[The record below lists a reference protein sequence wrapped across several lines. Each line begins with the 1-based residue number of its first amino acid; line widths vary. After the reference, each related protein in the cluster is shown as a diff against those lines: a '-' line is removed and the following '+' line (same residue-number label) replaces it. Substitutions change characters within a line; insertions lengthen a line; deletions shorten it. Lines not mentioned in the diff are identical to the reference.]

1 MGKQHT
7 TTKVITAG
15 VIGAAGFMFAGPL
28 QASAKTVTVK
38 SGDTVWKLANR
49 YGVSVSSI
57 EKANHLSKDAI
68 FAGQKVVLGGSA
80 TAANTSATPAKSV
93 KSAQAVKTVKSVK
106 SVKPVN
112 NGTASKQ
119 SAVKTPKKSYVNQ
132 NTQTATKTKKVTP
145 KTKVAKRHVSS
156 FKATGSTSTYRV
168 KSGDTLHRISAKYG
182 VTVSQ
187 LQALNHLRGDV
198 IYAGQRL
205 KVKGTASKVK
215 ATKVKRVAKVKR
227 TTVKRSKQ
235 TVASATKS
243 AASKTG
249 TSKVKRTAVKTPK
262 AKKTVKADAAAT
274 PVKSV
279 TGYAVKLASEKI
291 PYVWGGSSLRG
302 MDCSG
307 FTSYVYA
314 HTVGTALPHNSV
326 AQESH
331 VSTHSV
337 GKAVPGDILFWGH
350 KGASYHVAIYIGN
363 NQYVA
368 APEPGEN
375 VKIQS
380 INPYFRPS
388 FAGTVNR

>member
-57 EKANHLSKDAI
+57 EKSNHLSKDAI
-68 FAGQKVVLGGSA
+68 FAGQKIVLGTSA
-80 TAANTSATPAKSV
+80 AANTSATS
-93 KSAQAVKTVKSVK
+93 VKSVK

-112 NGTASKQ
+112 NRAASKQ
-119 SAVKTPKKSYVNQ
+119 TAVKTTKQANVNQ
-132 NTQTATKTKKVTP
+132 NTQTTTKKVTP
-145 KTKVAKRHVSS
+145 VTPKTKATKHHVSS
-156 FKATGSTSTYRV
+156 VKTTRSASTYRV
-168 KSGDTLHRISAKYG
+168 KSGDTLHKISAKYG

-187 LQALNHLRGDV
+187 LQSLNHLRGDV

-205 KVKGTASKVK
+205 KVRGTAAKVK
-215 ATKVKRVAKVKR
+215 AT
-227 TTVKRSKQ
+227 TTVKRTPAKQ
-235 TVASATKS
+235 SVTSATKPV
-243 AASKTG
+243 AAKKSV
-249 TSKVKRTAVKTPK
+249 SKVKRTAVKTPK
-262 AKKTVKADAAAT
+262 AKKTVKADAAVA

-291 PYVWGGSSLRG
+291 PYVWGGSSLSG

-314 HTVGTALPHNSV
+314 HTVGTSLPHNSV

-337 GKAVPGDILFWGH
+337 GKAVPGDLLFWGRR
-350 KGASYHVAIYIGN
+350 GASYHVAIYIGN

-375 VKIQS
+375 VQIQS

-388 FAGTVNR
+388 FAGTVK